1 MFELVWEQDLDLN
14 TCSRAQFDIEKS
26 ITIEVVSK
34 FPLKHT
40 FIEGIYKIE
49 IILNDIK
56 KTSFVV
62 EDIDTINSVK
72 SSSEVIGEK
81 VLTISAMNDKNWK
94 ELISNNNFQCSKE
107 GYKILSN
114 EDRSS
119 NIDIYNCF
127 VWKFDETQNILSN
140 GCDNFFQST
149 PVKLLEVKRELLL
162 FTNYLDIILAFFD
175 HLPPCVDIFYGINV
189 DKKLPFLDHP
199 NTYLVL

>member
-1 MFELVWEQDLDLN
+1 MGRRPNVFELAWEQDLDLN

-40 FIEGIYKIE
+40 FIEGIVKIE
-49 IILNDIK
+49 IILDDIK

-72 SSSEVIGEK
+72 SSSEVFGEK

-94 ELISNNNFQCSKE
+94 ELISTHSQCSKK
-107 GYKILSN
+107 GYKILSK

-127 VWKFDETQNILSN
+127 IWKFDETQNILSN

-149 PVKLLEVKRELLL
+149 PVKLLEVKREFLL
-162 FTNYLDIILAFFD
+162 FTF
-175 HLPPCVDIFYGINV
+175 
-189 DKKLPFLDHP
+189 
-199 NTYLVL
+199 